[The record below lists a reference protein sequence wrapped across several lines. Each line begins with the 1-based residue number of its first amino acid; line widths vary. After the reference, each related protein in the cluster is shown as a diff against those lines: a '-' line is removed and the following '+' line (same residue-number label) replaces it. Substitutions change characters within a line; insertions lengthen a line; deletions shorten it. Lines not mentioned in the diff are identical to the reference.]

1 VTDIGNRYVE
11 ALAARDTG
19 ALLGLFAPDV
29 FFRGMTPGR
38 FWEAGS
44 PEQVVHDVLY
54 QWFEPTDVIESVD
67 HLEVGQI
74 VDRERVDYLLRV
86 RNPDGV
92 FAVEQRAYFDTDD
105 NGQICRMHT
114 MCAGFRPI
122 EETRDDRP
130 YSQINHSSS
139 RANNQHC

>member
-1 VTDIGNRYVE
+1 MSDIGSRYVE

-19 ALLGLFAPDV
+19 TLLGLFAPDV

-44 PEQVVHDVLY
+44 PEQVVNDVLY
-54 QWFEPTDVIESVD
+54 QWFEPADVIESVD
-67 HLEVGQI
+67 RVEAGRI

-86 RNPDGV
+86 RNPGGV
-92 FAVEQRAYFDTDD
+92 FAVEQRAYYDTDST
-105 NGQICRMHT
+105 GRISRMHA

-122 EETRDDRP
+122 RETP
-130 YSQINHSSS
+130 VQQT
-139 RANNQHC
+139 ANA